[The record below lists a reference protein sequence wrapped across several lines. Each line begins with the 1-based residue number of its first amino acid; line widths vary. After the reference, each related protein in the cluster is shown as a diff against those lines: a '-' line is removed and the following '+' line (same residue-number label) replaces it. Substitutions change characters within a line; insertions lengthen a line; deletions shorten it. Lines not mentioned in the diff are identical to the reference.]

1 LRQGEAFFPLPFFPM
16 RLTIALALF
25 VLAARPGSAQKSERE
40 DEQTHRQAMD
50 HYRKGQD
57 AMASERPEQAVR
69 EFSAAI
75 QLDPLMTL
83 AHYRLGQAYMALK
96 EFPQAERAFLGC
108 RDAYEKVAN
117 LQFTNREELERRRE
131 EEIDQLQ
138 NYLGLLQSGQI
149 KNANP
154 NVPMQVQQQI
164 DALQRSRRKG
174 ATETMTVPAEVSVS
188 LGSAYFRQGKLAE
201 AEKEWKTAEEANP
214 KIGEAHN
221 NLAALYLMTDRL
233 DEAEREVKLAEKT
246 GYPVHP
252 RLKDDLK
259 KARKAAT
266 SH

>member
-1 LRQGEAFFPLPFFPM
+1 MAVA
-16 RLTIALALF
+16 IF
-25 VLAARPGSAQKSERE
+25 VLAAVSGFAQKSDRE
-40 DEQTHRQAMD
+40 EEQRHRQALD

-57 AMASERPEQAVR
+57 AMASERPEQAVQ
-69 EFSAAI
+69 EFKAAI

-83 AHYRLGQAYMALK
+83 AHYRLGQAHMALK
-96 EFPQAERAFLGC
+96 EYAQAERDFIGC

-117 LQFTNREELERRRE
+117 LQFTDREELERRRE

-154 NVPMQVQQQI
+154 SVPMQVQQQI

-174 ATETMTVPAEVSVS
+174 ATDTMAVPAEVSVS
-188 LGSAYFRQGKLAE
+188 LGSSYFRQGKFAE
-201 AEKEWKTAEEANP
+201 AEKEWKAAEEANP
-214 KIGEAHN
+214 RIGEAHN

-233 DEAEREVKLAEKT
+233 DDAEREVKLAEKA

-259 KARKAAT
+259 KARKAAS